1 MGCEIFFFLL
11 GKGKNSKMCSDP
23 TEVGSRGTAGRVEVP
38 TYWETC
44 PTPTLLRNA
53 RFVDPV
59 GEKYS
64 TAKDGRP
71 TAVVETGASTPGLR
85 AFLGPS
91 VVEFGGLTGIAKRL
105 GKVWADGQ
113 SIDHKV
119 SARAS
124 L

>member
-1 MGCEIFFFLL
+1 MGDASDSDASSERSLCRSCG
-11 GKGKNSKMCSDP
+11 GK
-23 TEVGSRGTAGRVEVP
+23 
-38 TYWETC
+38 
-44 PTPTLLRNA
+44 
-53 RFVDPV
+53 
-59 GEKYS
+59 KYS

-91 VVEFGGLTGIAKRL
+91 VVEFGGLTGIVKRL